1 MSETRGRGTV
11 SSVSRRVLTLALAAA
26 GTMSVWVGGATAKV
40 SRIVVDKVEP
50 LNDAN
55 PSVSYEKLRG
65 RAFGELDP
73 YDPANEIITDLKFAT
88 RNANGKVEYVSVF
101 ELTKPVDMTKA
112 SGLLWYD
119 LVNRGTPVTLGE
131 GAIRPPAHGHVHL
144 ISGWQGDLVQTDKNV
159 TVQVPVARNPDG
171 SSITGVVLS
180 RLADSKPD
188 ANTRPLSV
196 LANAIPYDAAS
207 LDTSK
212 AHLIAKTSEKRSGE
226 IGPTKEIASTE
237 WAFADC
243 SKTPFP
249 GTPNP
254 RMLCLKDGF
263 DPKLLYELA
272 YDVKDPKV
280 LGVGLAAMRDVASFF
295 RYEDKDTEGNANPV
309 AGRIKKAVTQGI
321 SQSGNALKT
330 FILLGFNQ
338 DEAGRMVFD
347 GANPHIA
354 GRLTAVNVRFGVPSG
369 SGTLYEPGGEG
380 VLWWT
385 RYQDKGRGRTEAS
398 LLDRCTATGTCP
410 KIFETFG
417 AAEFNARLMTVAL
430 TGTDSKADLPLP
442 ANVRRYYFPGTTHGG
457 DVEAGF
463 DPKPQ
468 PASGCVLAKNP
479 NPETETMNALQLAL
493 AEWVM
498 DGTEPPGS
506 VYPRLSDGNLVANTK
521 EAMGFPTIPGGLAP
535 DGMAIGLMDYDFG
548 PDLDYNDF
556 SGVISRQPPGIKQ
569 TIRALMPKVNADGN
583 EVVGIGSLLHQA
595 PLGTYT
601 GWNATATGFFKG
613 QPCGGGLTGGYI
625 PFAQTK
631 AERLASGDPR
641 PSLEER
647 YGTQEGYVCVVRA
660 AAKRDVEKRYL
671 LQRDADRLIAQAA
684 AASILP
690 AEGATPEAND
700 MARTLCQRQ

>member
-1 MSETRGRGTV
+1 
-11 SSVSRRVLTLALAAA
+11 
-26 GTMSVWVGGATAKV
+26 MSVWVGGATAKV